1 MLAKT
6 HLTLAEFKQHA
17 LEDILNSVW
26 SNRQSLT
33 VQLTTPN
40 AEIVIQPKP
49 QLKPLPVLKGSV
61 PKDWKEGIYD
71 EPK

>member
-1 MLAKT
+1 MLAT
-6 HLTLAEFKQHA
+6 NHLTLAEFKQHA

-26 SNRQSLT
+26 FKRQSLT
-33 VQLTTPN
+33 VQLSPT

-49 QLKPLPVLKGSV
+49 QLKPLPVLEGYV
-61 PKDWKEGIYD
+61 PTGWKEGIYD

>member
-1 MLAKT
+1 MLAKN
-6 HLTLAEFKQHA
+6 HLTLAELKQHA

-26 SNRQSLT
+26 FNRQSIT
-33 VQLTTPN
+33 VQLTPS

-49 QLKPLPVLKGSV
+49 QLKPLPVLKGHV
-61 PKDWKEGIYD
+61 PTGWKEEIYD